1 MKMQTRIHFYAA
13 LGWGGGGGGQQFSFL
28 LDFSILR
35 TKKETSA
42 DGAERKCKAG

>member
-13 LGWGGGGGGQQFSFL
+13 LGWGWVGGQQFSFL